1 MSRFAPKTLRRMP
14 PTSRA
19 IARLA
24 NELASV
30 QTRLSNRIER
40 LVSMEMMANASQRV
54 FCNNSA
60 HANVVNAALQ
70 YVKALDDSQMHAS
83 VVRDALAWLRSAVT
97 PLDPDNLFTDKAEE
111 PRLDE
116 SEDADNA

>member
-1 MSRFAPKTLRRMP
+1 MSRFASKTLRRMP
-14 PTSRA
+14 PTSREV
-19 IARLA
+19 ARLA

-30 QTRLSNRIER
+30 QTRLGNRIER
-40 LVSMEMMANASQRV
+40 LVSMEMMANAGQRV
-54 FCNNSA
+54 FCSNPS

-70 YVKALDDSQMHAS
+70 YVKALDDPQMHAS
-83 VVRDALAWLRSAVT
+83 VARDALAWLRSAVT

-111 PRLDE
+111 PGLDE